1 MATKNLLWPFGAKIN
16 WKAVSLGI
24 NFLFPIQTGRGG
36 GRILPARTLDVYNF
50 FNKQAN
56 ATELGDFP

>member
-24 NFLFPIQTGRGG
+24 NFLFPIQTGGADSD
-36 GRILPARTLDVYNF
+36 ARTLDVYNF
-50 FNKQAN
+50 FNKQAK